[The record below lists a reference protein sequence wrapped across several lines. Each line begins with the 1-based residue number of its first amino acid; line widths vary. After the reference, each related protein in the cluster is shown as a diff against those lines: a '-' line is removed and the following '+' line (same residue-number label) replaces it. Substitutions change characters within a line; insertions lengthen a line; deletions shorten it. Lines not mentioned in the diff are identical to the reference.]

1 MFPTAQAGNIPNTA
15 PEGGSSLA
23 GNHPIVRHQMKDPGV
38 RKTLALLGAFCLFLS
53 TIEYMIPKPLPFMR
67 IGIANLPL
75 MLALDIFPF
84 HIFLVLIAIKV
95 LGQALITGTLFSYI
109 FLFSLAGTLFSA
121 VSMYGLRYLL
131 GRNRISFI
139 GTGTAGAMISN
150 VTQLALAWVF
160 LFKNNALYIAPPFL
174 AAGVITG
181 VVLGLFCEYFTDR
194 SQWYA
199 RHRVR

>member
-1 MFPTAQAGNIPNTA
+1 MFPTVQPGNAPADAVFRDGSPFAGKLKNPA
-15 PEGGSSLA
+15 
-23 GNHPIVRHQMKDPGV
+23 V

-84 HIFLVLIAIKV
+84 HVFLVLIAIKV

-109 FLFSLAGTLFSA
+109 FLFSLAGTFFSA
-121 VSMYGLRYLL
+121 VAMYGLRRLA
-131 GRNRISFI
+131 GRNRIGFI

-150 VTQLALAWVF
+150 ITQLALAWIFVF
-160 LFKNNALYIAPPFL
+160 RDNVRYIAPPFL

-181 VVLGLFCEYFTDR
+181 VLLGLFCEYFTGR

-199 RHRVR
+199 RRKAR

>member
-1 MFPTAQAGNIPNTA
+1 MFPTAQPGNIPADAA
-15 PEGGSSLA
+15 PEGALPLT
-23 GNHPIVRHQMKDPGV
+23 GNLKNPGV

-84 HIFLVLIAIKV
+84 PVFLALIAIKV

-109 FLFSLAGTLFSA
+109 FLFSLAGTFFSA
-121 VSMYGLRYLL
+121 LSMYGLRRLL

-139 GTGTAGAMISN
+139 GAGTAGAMISN
-150 VTQLALAWVF
+150 VTQLALAWIFVF
-160 LFKNNALYIAPPFL
+160 RNNVQYIAPPFL

-181 VVLGLFCEYFTDR
+181 VVLGLFCEYFTGH

-199 RHRVR
+199 RRRVW

>member
-1 MFPTAQAGNIPNTA
+1 MFPTVQAGNTPEKAA
-15 PEGGSSLA
+15 PKGGL
-23 GNHPIVRHQMKDPGV
+23 PLIVNNQLKNPEV

-84 HIFLVLIAIKV
+84 HVFLVLIAIKV

-121 VSMYGLRYLL
+121 VFMYGLRRLL

-150 VTQLALAWVF
+150 ATQLALAWIFVF
-160 LFKNNALYIAPPFL
+160 RNNVLYIAPPFL

-181 VVLGLFCEYFTDR
+181 VVLGLFCEYFTGR

-199 RHRVR
+199 RRRVW